1 MSRIKDLIIDREN
14 YLSELIRKMSEY
26 DRDDIFDAWCELG
39 LPYDDEDYDVLFDI
53 VTEEDRWEYVIKT
66 AEEFLS
72 KLEQNKA

>member
-26 DRDDIFDAWCELG
+26 DRDDIFAAWCELG